1 MNNEDDEFQR
11 IEREQK
17 SFAVVSDIPTFS
29 TWDRATLDQFALD
42 ACIKMQQQ
50 QETIEQLTLD
60 KKTVFEAYRRLIK
73 GTSHDV

>member
-1 MNNEDDEFQR
+1 MVN
-11 IEREQK
+11 
-17 SFAVVSDIPTFS
+17 DIPTFS

-42 ACIKMQQQ
+42 ACVKMQQQ

-73 GTSHDV
+73 GTANDA

>member
-1 MNNEDDEFQR
+1 MNNEDEEFQR

-17 SFAVVSDIPTFS
+17 RFAVVSDIPTFS

-60 KKTVFEAYRRLIK
+60 KKTIFEAYRMLIK
-73 GTSHDV
+73 GTSHDA

>member
-1 MNNEDDEFQR
+1 M
-11 IEREQK
+11 
-17 SFAVVSDIPTFS
+17 SDIPTFS

-60 KKTVFEAYRRLIK
+60 KKTIFEAYRMLIK
-73 GTSHDV
+73 GTSHDC

>member
-1 MNNEDDEFQR
+1 M
-11 IEREQK
+11 
-17 SFAVVSDIPTFS
+17 SDIPTFG

-60 KKTVFEAYRRLIK
+60 KKTIFEAYRMLIK
-73 GTSHDV
+73 GTSHDA

>member
-17 SFAVVSDIPTFS
+17 SFAVVSDIPTVS
-29 TWDRATLDQFALD
+29 TWDRATLDNFARD
-42 ACIKMQQQ
+42 VHIKLQQQ

-60 KKTVFEAYRRLIK
+60 KKTIFEAYRMLIK
-73 GTSHDV
+73 GTSHDA

>member
-1 MNNEDDEFQR
+1 M
-11 IEREQK
+11 
-17 SFAVVSDIPTFS
+17 SDIPTFS

-60 KKTVFEAYRRLIK
+60 KKTIFEACRMLIK
-73 GTSHDV
+73 GTSHAA

>member
-1 MNNEDDEFQR
+1 M
-11 IEREQK
+11 
-17 SFAVVSDIPTFS
+17 SDIPTFS
-29 TWDRATLDQFALD
+29 AWDRATLDQFALD

>member
-1 MNNEDDEFQR
+1 M
-11 IEREQK
+11 
-17 SFAVVSDIPTFS
+17 VSGIPTFS

-73 GTSHDV
+73 ETSHDV